1 MTEADSV
8 AIVNPA
14 SAGGQTAIAWERVQ
28 NSLGTIRVVK
38 TAARGDATEL
48 TSAALRNGARTI
60 IAVGGDGTINEVVN
74 GFFLDGQ
81 LINADAALGI
91 VPAGTS
97 SDLRRSLDLPVD
109 QKDAIFIIKNG
120 APRPIDLMRVRYT
133 DPSGAPATR
142 YAINVTSFGM
152 GALVAARA
160 PRSAKG
166 LGAKLAYLSTAART
180 ALRYTGRR
188 VIVTLDRTNRIE
200 ERITNVAVGNGRYH
214 GAGMQVCPNADLTD
228 GLLDV
233 TVIGYVGLVELL
245 ASARMLYNGRILDH
259 PKVQSFRARHVQA
272 ESTEPTFIEIDG
284 EPLGRLPVEIELLPK
299 ALQVLRLRHAN
310 PKHEVK

>member
-1 MTEADSV
+1 MSEADSV

-14 SAGGQTAIAWERVQ
+14 SAGGKTAIAWKRVQ
-28 NSLGTIRVVK
+28 ESLGNIRVLK
-38 TAARGDATEL
+38 TVARGHATEL

-74 GFFLDGQ
+74 GFFSDGRV
-81 LINADAALGI
+81 INADAVLGI

-109 QKDAIFIIKNG
+109 QQEAAFIIKNG
-120 APRPIDLMRVRYT
+120 VPRPVDVMRVRYT
-133 DPSGAPATR
+133 DSSGAPATR

-166 LGAKLAYLSTAART
+166 LGAKLAYLSAAAIT
-180 ALRYTGRR
+180 ALRYSGRR
-188 VIVTLDRTNRIE
+188 VVLTLDCTSQIE

-214 GAGMQVCPNADLTD
+214 GAGMNVCPNANLTD

-233 TVIGYVGLVELL
+233 TVIGYVGLFELL

-259 PKVQSFRARHVQA
+259 PKVQSFRARHVRA
-272 ESTEPTFIEIDG
+272 ESAEETFIEIDG
-284 EPLGRLPVEIELLPK
+284 EPLGRLPIEIDLLPK
-299 ALQVLRLRHAN
+299 ALQVLR
-310 PKHEVK
+310 

>member
-74 GFFLDGQ
+74 GFFSDGR

-214 GAGMQVCPNADLTD
+214 GAGMNVCPNADLTD

-233 TVIGYVGLVELL
+233 TVIGYIGLFELL
-245 ASARMLYNGRILDH
+245 ANARMLYNGRILDH
-259 PKVQSFRARHVQA
+259 PKVQSFRARHVRA
-272 ESTEPTFIEIDG
+272 ESAEETFIEIDG
-284 EPLGRLPVEIELLPK
+284 EPLGRLPIEIDLLPK
-299 ALQVLRLRHAN
+299 ALLVLR
-310 PKHEVK
+310 